1 MMAVFSKP
9 LAMAALIMG
18 FIALTAF
25 SAWMAV
31 STVSTII
38 ADQVATAETARDAHW
53 QAEIEKANVVA
64 AKNVIE
70 QMRVSQAADLATRAE
85 IDRLK
90 TEISELERKNADLPD
105 VDGSGIDLERT
116 RLLNYPSVFADR
128 PH

>member
-1 MMAVFSKP
+1 MMAVLSKP

-18 FIALTAF
+18 FIAMTAF
-25 SAWMAV
+25 SGWRSV
-31 STVSTII
+31 SAVSTII
-38 ADQVATAETARDAHW
+38 DERVSAGEAARDAHW
-53 QAEIEKANVVA
+53 KAEIEQANVVA

-70 QMRVSQAADLATRAE
+70 QMRISHAADLATRAE

-116 RLLNYPSVFADR
+116 RLLNYPSVFANP